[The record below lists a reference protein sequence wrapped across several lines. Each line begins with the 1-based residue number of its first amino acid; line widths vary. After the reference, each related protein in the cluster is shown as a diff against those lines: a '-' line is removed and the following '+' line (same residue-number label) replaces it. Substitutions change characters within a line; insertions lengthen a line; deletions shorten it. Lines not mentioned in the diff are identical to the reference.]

1 MRAGLTA
8 GALTAI
14 VAVLVSLPLHSP
26 LDNVFNSATVAI
38 ATLVAGIAAGL
49 LWGRP
54 RGGLV
59 LYAGALSAAL
69 VVTIAVMAVGSLWL
83 DRLAS
88 FGIPLAVI
96 AFVGAGALTPV
107 AARLTPRPLGY
118 LAGGNSGGGGIG
130 SWHRPRRTGR
140 RPQRQAHHPAALRG
154 FGPLVAH

>member
-69 VVTIAVMAVGSLWL
+69 AVTIAVMAVGSLWL

-107 AARLTPRPLGY
+107 AARLTPARWATLLAAIAVVVALALGIG
-118 LAGGNSGGGGIG
+118 LAGQGDAPSGKLTIP
-130 SWHRPRRTGR
+130 PRSGVSA
-140 RPQRQAHHPAALRG
+140 P
-154 FGPLVAH
+154 

>member
-38 ATLVAGIAAGL
+38 ATLVLGFAAGL

-69 VVTIAVMAVGSLWL
+69 AVTIAVMVVGSLWL

-96 AFVGAGALTPV
+96 AFAGAGALTPV
-107 AARLTPRPLGY
+107 AARLAPARWATLLAAIAVVAALALGIG
-118 LAGGNSGGGGIG
+118 LAGQGDAPSGKLTIP
-130 SWHRPRRTGR
+130 PRSGV
-140 RPQRQAHHPAALRG
+140 PA
-154 FGPLVAH
+154 P